1 MAAQRQTIFRIAVLV
16 AVLVAIAWLLFWK
29 TSRTWQY
36 EEVEE
41 GVIYRAS
48 MRNEEEFTAAALDAQ
63 PNSLALIAGKSER
76 DTQLFD
82 RARAFGHRNK
92 MRVLP
97 LQVEP
102 GEDPTESQLADLL
115 GFMQRR
121 PRPVLVADMDGVRAG
136 KLIAAYRL
144 QAAKMPLD
152 EVLKRAELPDAPP
165 GNTQQIREFAERFHA
180 RLPADPGPTTR

>member
-1 MAAQRQTIFRIAVLV
+1 MAASRQTIFRIAVLV
-16 AVLVAIAWLLFWK
+16 AVVVALGWLLFWK

-36 EEVEE
+36 EEVEQ

-63 PNSLALIAGKSER
+63 PNSLALIAGDEER

-97 LQVEP
+97 LEIEP
-102 GEDPTESQLADLL
+102 GEDPTDRQLNDLL

-121 PRPVLVADMDGVRAG
+121 PRPVLIADMDGVRVG

-144 QAAKMPLD
+144 QAQKLPLD
-152 EVLKRAELPDAPP
+152 EVLKLAELPDAPP
-165 GNTQQIREFAERFHA
+165 ENAEQIREFAKRFHA
-180 RLPADPGPTTR
+180 QMPAAPGPTTR